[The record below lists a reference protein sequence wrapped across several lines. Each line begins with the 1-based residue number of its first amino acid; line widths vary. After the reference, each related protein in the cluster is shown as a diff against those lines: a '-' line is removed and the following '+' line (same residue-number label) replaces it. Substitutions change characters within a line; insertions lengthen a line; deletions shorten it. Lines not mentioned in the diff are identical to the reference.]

1 MIVDIDKKNK
11 IFQCVNILQLKWML
25 LNLILKKNYNIEL
38 KIINELIMK
47 VFIFL

>member
-1 MIVDIDKKNK
+1 MIADIDNKNK
-11 IFQCVNILQLKWML
+11 NFQVMNMLQLKWIL